1 MADDLRMAL
10 EELVSKAQ
18 LNQDEDSKL
27 PCQLK
32 PQSTEEMRVA
42 AW

>member
-10 EELVSKAQ
+10 EKLASKAQ
-18 LNQDEDSKL
+18 LNQDEDSRL

-32 PQSTEEMRVA
+32 PRRCGSSSGG
-42 AW
+42 